1 MLRETLVNRFL
12 NYVKVDTQSDS
23 KSTTFPSTQS
33 QLDFGKQLACECE
46 KLGLVEVEVDSYGY
60 VFATLPATTDKELP
74 TIGFIAHMDTAPD
87 FSGKNVNPQ
96 LVSNYD
102 GEAILLNK
110 EKNILLSPTQFPLL
124 KTMVGEDLITTDGT
138 TLLGAD
144 DKAGIASIM
153 TACEYL
159 LAHPEI
165 EHGKIRIGFTPDE
178 EVGHGVDHFD
188 VARFGADFA
197 YTIDGGTLGEIQS
210 QSFNAC
216 GATVTFNGVSVHPG
230 GAKDKLINSI
240 LLASEYNAL
249 LPANEVPEH
258 TEGYEGFYLLH
269 DIKGGIEQT
278 VADYIIRDHSKEL
291 FANRKEVMIQAVAE
305 MNKRYGEGTATIA
318 INDSYYNMKEVID
331 QHPHIMALANEA
343 LSNLGVTPNDEP
355 IRGGTD
361 GSRLSFM
368 GLPCP
373 NIFTGG
379 YNFHGRFEFL
389 VISQF
394 EMACQTIIEIAKLAA
409 TK

>member
-1 MLRETLVNRFL
+1 MLRETLINRFL
-12 NYVKVDTQSDS
+12 KYVKIDTQSDS
-23 KSTTFPSTQS
+23 KSTTFPSTAS
-33 QLDFGKQLACECE
+33 QLEFGKMLKSECE
-46 KLGLVEVEVDSYGY
+46 SLGLVDVSMDAHGY

-96 LVSNYD
+96 MVSNYD
-102 GEAILLNK
+102 GEAIILNK
-110 EKNILLSPTQFPLL
+110 EKNIVLSPTQFPVL

-159 LAHPEI
+159 LQHPEI
-165 EHGKIRIGFTPDE
+165 QHGPIRIGFTPDE

-210 QSFNAC
+210 QSFNAA
-216 GATVTFNGVSVHPG
+216 GSKVTFSGVSVHPG
-230 GAKDKLINSI
+230 SAKDKLINSI
-240 LLASEYNAL
+240 LLANEYNAL
-249 LPANEVPEH
+249 LPSNEVPER
-258 TEGYEGFYLLH
+258 TEGYEGFFMLH
-269 DIKGGIEQT
+269 DIKGGIEET
-278 VADYIIRDHSKEL
+278 TADYIIRDHSKEL
-291 FANRKEVMIQAVAE
+291 FAKRKEVMTEAAAE
-305 MNKRYGEGTATIA
+305 MNKRYGEGTVTLEIS
-318 INDSYYNMKEVID
+318 DSYYNMKEIID

-343 LSNLGVTPNDEP
+343 LSNLGVTPTDDP

-379 YNFHGRFEFL
+379 YNFHGRFEFVVL
-389 VISQF
+389 NHF
-394 EMACQTIIEIAKLAA
+394 EMSCKTIIEIAKVAA
-409 TK
+409 SK